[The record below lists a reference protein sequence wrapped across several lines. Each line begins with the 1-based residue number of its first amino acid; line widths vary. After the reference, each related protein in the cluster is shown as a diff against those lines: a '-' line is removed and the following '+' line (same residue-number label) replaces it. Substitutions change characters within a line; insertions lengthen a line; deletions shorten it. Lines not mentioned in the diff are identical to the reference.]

1 MKKTTL
7 LKSMILD
14 RKILVVPGVYD
25 ALSAVIAESCGFK
38 AVQISGYGISASFI
52 GMTDYSFTSLSD
64 VALITRNIA
73 AAVSIPVMTDAD
85 TGYGN
90 AVNVWWTTKKLEEA
104 GAAGMN
110 LEDQVLPKRC
120 GHMAGKSI
128 IPLEDMVSK
137 IRAAV
142 DARKDKDFVINARTD
157 AITVTGLDDAIRRGN
172 AYAEAGADMI
182 FLESPR
188 AVEDIKR
195 AVKEIKAPISINM
208 LEGGLTPRLT
218 FKELEDL
225 GVARVSC
232 PMFSSLAAAGA
243 LRKAFTYLKENQ
255 TSVGYEDNLME
266 FMEFQQITH
275 TPEVREMEKRYASDR
290 SSTY

>member
-1 MKKTTL
+1 
-7 LKSMILD
+7 MILD
-14 RKILVVPGVYD
+14 QKILPVPGVYD
-25 ALSAVIAESCGFK
+25 ALSAIIAENCGFR

-73 AAVSIPVMTDAD
+73 AAVSIPVMADAD

-90 AVNVWWTTKKLEEA
+90 AVNVWWTTRKLEEA

-128 IPLEDMVSK
+128 IPLEEMVGK

-142 DARKDKDFVINARTD
+142 DARRDKDFVINARTD

-172 AYAEAGADMI
+172 VYAEAGADMI
-182 FLESPR
+182 FLECPR
-188 AVEDIKR
+188 SVQDIKR
-195 AVKEIKAPISINM
+195 AVKEIKAPIGINM

-218 FKELEDL
+218 FQELEDI

-232 PMFSSLAAAGA
+232 PMFSSLVAAGA
-243 LRKAFTYLKENQ
+243 LKKAFTYLKKNQ
-255 TSVGYEDNLME
+255 TSVGYEDN
-266 FMEFQQITH
+266 FMEFLELQQLTH
-275 TPEVREMEKRYASDR
+275 TSEVREMEKRYGF
-290 SSTY
+290 